1 MNSASLKP
9 ILKVTSSLTEPSSY
23 EARLTNEREWAM
35 VESDAFFQEKG
46 KVHET
51 LRRVTQRLTAL
62 GIPHA
67 VVGGLA
73 LFQHGFRRFT
83 EDVDLL
89 VTAPD
94 LKKIHAELEGRGY
107 LPAFQGSKQLRDT
120 ETKVKVEFL
129 TTGQYPGDGKEKPIA
144 FPDPAQVAENIGGIP
159 YVRLT
164 TLIELKLASGMTSPD
179 RMKDLTDVLEL
190 IKLTNLPDS
199 YVEQLHPFVREKFSE
214 LWQIAQPKSKRYM
227 TIWRNKF
234 LTLHVNSFDEMI
246 ASLSGAVETLKAMQ
260 ADGVMFDPD
269 GGTADDYV
277 RLYTSDPIV
286 ARKYDMHDEADF
298 LDQEEDGDEPEATH
312 LSGKSE

>member
-1 MNSASLKP
+1 MAAASLKSTS
-9 ILKVTSSLTEPSSY
+9 KVVSLLTEPSSY

-51 LRRVTQRLTAL
+51 LRRVSQRLTEL

-94 LKKIHAELEGRGY
+94 LKKIHAALEGRGY
-107 LPAFQGSKQLRDT
+107 LPPFQGSKQLRDT

-144 FPDPAQVAENIGGIP
+144 FPDPA
-159 YVRLT
+159 T
-164 TLIELKLASGMTSPD
+164 TALRGERFALLPLARFLELKLASGMVAPH
-179 RMKDLTDVLEL
+179 RGKDLVDVQEQEPRVCDHVVLFLPVVPLRETVQDSLGEL
-190 IKLTNLPDS
+190 PS
-199 YVEQLHPFVREKFSE
+199 
-214 LWQIAQPKSKRYM
+214 A
-227 TIWRNKF
+227 
-234 LTLHVNSFDEMI
+234 
-246 ASLSGAVETLKAMQ
+246 G
-260 ADGVMFDPD
+260 
-269 GGTADDYV
+269 
-277 RLYTSDPIV
+277 
-286 ARKYDMHDEADF
+286 
-298 LDQEEDGDEPEATH
+298 
-312 LSGKSE
+312 